1 MKRQSNAATHE
12 LVEAI
17 FKDENKKGIADET
30 ALIPEIIAECI
41 TQDKNEISYLVNRA
55 ESHFQNS
62 DHFKKAITKHG
73 NKGRDSLYTFMD
85 HWLKAFRQ
93 YRELKSIS

>member
-1 MKRQSNAATHE
+1 MGKQSTPETFE
-12 LVEAI
+12 LVKDI
-17 FKDENKKGIADET
+17 FTDKKGIADET

-41 TQDKNEISYLVNRA
+41 TQDKNEISYLINRA
-55 ESHFQNS
+55 EILYQNS
-62 DHFKKAITKHG
+62 DSFKKRITAKG

-85 HWLKAFRQ
+85 HWLQAYRQ